1 MGLMLFINPML
12 PFSSEG
18 QTLAVTFHTIRD
30 RRIVALLLKSYYAA
44 ESLPSALFDYLF
56 RRLFMIHSARASLL
70 AAINA
75 N

>member
-44 ESLPSALFDYLF
+44 ELYH
-56 RRLFMIHSARASLL
+56 RRCLTICSGDFS
-70 AAINA
+70 
-75 N
+75 